1 MKNGHPK
8 AKPFLKWAGG
18 KTQLLDV
25 IQTHLP
31 AELMRGE
38 ITRYIEPFAG
48 SGAVFFYIAA
58 HYPLSELIL
67 LDGNEELI
75 LAYRTLKTRCEQVV
89 VALQS
94 LQMDYHQLPAEDQKI
109 FYYNQRRNFNESKA
123 NIDFEHEKPGLAA
136 VKRTAQL
143 IFLNRTCYNGLFR
156 VNSRGAFNVPFGSY
170 KNPTICDADNLNA
183 VGEVLQRAKIVW
195 GDFETCRTWVHA
207 QTFVYFDP
215 PYGIKFGSN
224 WQVSTRRRDVKD
236 GRIEDATRQPEQ
248 VRAFRDTW
256 QLGIHSY
263 LAYLRDRLVLARE
276 LLTETGSLFV
286 QIGDENVHL
295 VRSVLDEV
303 FGSENCCG
311 VVTFQKTTGQ
321 SSPLAKTNVL
331 TKVADYLE
339 TISKHLAGA
348 EAVDAPVPNQCTG
361 QLD

>member
-215 PYGIKFGSN
+215 PYRPLNKTSSFTSYAVKPFDDAEQQRLADFYRSLHATGAKLMLSN
-224 WQVSTRRRDVKD
+224 SDPHN
-236 GRIEDATRQPEQ
+236 EDPHDD
-248 VRAFRDTW
+248 FF
-256 QLGIHSY
+256 
-263 LAYLRDRLVLARE
+263 DRLYAGFTLHRVPANRMINSKPEGRGQINE
-276 LLTETGSLFV
+276 LL
-286 QIGDENVHL
+286 ICNY
-295 VRSVLDEV
+295 
-303 FGSENCCG
+303 
-311 VVTFQKTTGQ
+311 
-321 SSPLAKTNVL
+321 SP
-331 TKVADYLE
+331 
-339 TISKHLAGA
+339 
-348 EAVDAPVPNQCTG
+348 
-361 QLD
+361 